1 MSLSENLSESEFV
14 RHEPCPS
21 CGSSDALGRYSDGHG
36 HCFSCNHYEHG
47 DGETVSFHKPQRTN
61 VAMEF
66 TGDIIPLRSRGL
78 LEDTV
83 KKFNVRYDPESRTL
97 RFPYYDT
104 SGQLVAFKTKTADKD
119 IRWVGKNADHA
130 LFGQQL
136 FGGAKG
142 NNKTIVITEGEE
154 DAMSVW
160 QARPNWPVVSLDA
173 GAKGGKRSLQHQY
186 KFIDRYEEIVL
197 FFDSDEAGKAAAA
210 ECAQLFSHSKIFIA
224 TLSGYKDANE
234 AIVAKDPDAIR
245 QAFWQKKPYSPK
257 TVIDGRDLFDLAS
270 RPLHGRDADWPFSGL
285 DQLTSG
291 LRLGEL
297 VTVTAGSGVGKST
310 FCGEVAQ
317 ALVDQSQKVGYI
329 ALEESLQRTALRLM
343 SVKAQKPLH
352 LNNEL
357 PPEQLKEAFDA
368 SLGTGQVFLRDGF
381 GSVDPDAILSDCRFM
396 AQAKEVKWIIL
407 DHLSILMSGNE
418 SHDERKLID
427 VTMTKLRSF
436 VEETGVGMILISHL
450 KRPQGDKGHED
461 GQQVSLGQLRG
472 SHSIVQLSD
481 MVVAIERNLS
491 SGHSHAAVRVLKNRF
506 NGQTGKAST
515 IVYNQE
521 TGRMIEDLNAEFD
534 GSSSSKR
541 SFDGASDPFGEY

>member
-36 HCFSCNHYEHG
+36 HCFSCGHYEHG
-47 DGETVSFHKPQRTN
+47 DGETVPFHKPQFR
-61 VAMEF
+61 MDF
-66 TGDIIPLRSRGL
+66 SGDIVPLRSRGI
-78 LEDTV
+78 LEETC
-83 KKFNVRYDPESRTL
+83 KKFNVRYDAESQSL
-97 RFPYYDT
+97 RFPYYNAA
-104 SGQLVAFKTKTADKD
+104 GQLIAFKARNTDKEF
-119 IRWVGKNADHA
+119 RWSGKNDDHQ

-142 NNKTIVITEGEE
+142 NNKTIVITEGEI
-154 DAMSVW
+154 DALSVW
-160 QARPNWPVVSLDA
+160 QARPNWPVVSLDN
-173 GAKGGKRSLQHQY
+173 GAHAAKKSLQHQY
-186 KFIDRYEEIVL
+186 KFIDRFDEIVL
-197 FFDSDEAGKAAAA
+197 LFDSDEAGQKASQ
-210 ECAQLFSHSKIFIA
+210 ECAQLFRHDKVFIA
-224 TLSGYKDANE
+224 SLSSYKDANE
-234 AIVAKDPDAIR
+234 AIVAKDPEAIR

-257 TVIDGRDLFDLAS
+257 TVIDGRDLFDLAIK
-270 RPLHGRDADWPFSGL
+270 PLHGRDADWPFSCL
-285 DQLTSG
+285 DSITSG

-317 ALVDQSQKVGYI
+317 YLVDQSQNVGYI

-343 SVKAQKPLH
+343 SVKANKPLH

-357 PPEQLKEAFDA
+357 PTDDLKQAFES

-381 GSVDPDAILSDCRFM
+381 GSVDPEAILSDCRFM

-481 MVVAIERNLS
+481 MVIALERNLS
-491 SGHSHAAVRVLKNRF
+491 SGQNNAAIRVLKNRF
-506 NGQTGKAST
+506 NGQTGKAGMIT
-515 IVYNQE
+515 YNSE
-521 TGRMIEDLNAEFD
+521 TGRMIEDLTSDFKD
-534 GSSSSKR
+534 DSTSKSSS
-541 SFDGASDPFGEY
+541 EYGDF

>member
-1 MSLSENLSESEFV
+1 MSLFDQSSESEFV

-21 CGSSDALGRYSDGHG
+21 CGSSDALGRYTDGHG
-36 HCFSCNHYEHG
+36 HCFSCGHYEFG
-47 DGETVSFHKPQRTN
+47 DGESIPVHKPQFR
-61 VAMEF
+61 MDF
-66 TGDIIPLRSRGL
+66 TGDIVPLRSRAI
-78 LEDTV
+78 LEDTC
-83 KKFNVRYDPESRTL
+83 KKFNVRYDAETKTL
-97 RFPYYDT
+97 RFPYYNAA
-104 SGQLVAFKTKTADKD
+104 GQLIAFKARTPDKD
-119 IRWVGKNADHA
+119 FRWSGKNEDHQ

-142 NNKTIVITEGEE
+142 NNKTIVVTEGEL
-154 DAMSVW
+154 DALSVW
-160 QARPNWPVVSLDA
+160 QARPNWPVVSLDN
-173 GAKGGKRSLQHQY
+173 GAQAAKKSLQHQY
-186 KFIDRYEEIVL
+186 KFIDRYDEIVL
-197 FFDSDEAGKAAAA
+197 LFDNDEPGQRAAQ
-210 ECAQLFSHSKIFIA
+210 ECAQLFSHQKIFIA
-224 TLSGYKDANE
+224 TLSNYKDANE
-234 AIVAKDPDAIR
+234 AIMAKDAEAIR

-257 TVIDGRDLFDLAS
+257 TVIDGRDLFDLAIK
-270 RPLHGRDADWPFSGL
+270 PLHGRDANWPFSCL
-285 DQLTSG
+285 DSLTSG
-291 LRLGEL
+291 LRFGEL

-317 ALVDQSQKVGYI
+317 ALVDQDQKVGYI

-343 SVKAQKPLH
+343 SVKANKPLH

-357 PPEQLKEAFDA
+357 PPDELKTAFEA

-381 GSVDPDAILSDCRFM
+381 GSVDPEAILSDCRFM
-396 AQAKEVKWIIL
+396 AQAKDVRWIIL

-481 MVVAIERNLS
+481 MVIALERNLS
-491 SGHSHAAVRVLKNRF
+491 SGNNFANIRVLKNRF
-506 NGQTGKAST
+506 NGQTGKAGT
-515 IVYNQE
+515 IVYDST
-521 TGRMIEDLNAEFD
+521 TGRMTEDLTAQFNDSKAST
-534 GSSSSKR
+534 GSNDYGD
-541 SFDGASDPFGEY
+541 F